1 MQQHK
6 SLENLNIYFFNN
18 LVQNNI
24 TNKEIINIQI
34 GRLFVIISKFTY

>member
-1 MQQHK
+1 MQHK

-24 TNKEIINIQI
+24 INKEIIN
-34 GRLFVIISKFTY
+34 R